1 MDSDKSEFAQISVYI
16 TIHTD
21 ICQMSLSIEKV
32 DQIGKFEARYECFC
46 TYNKLNKT

>member
-21 ICQMSLSIEKV
+21 ICQMSVSIGKV
-32 DQIGKFEARYECFC
+32 DQIGKIWGQIWVFLHLQVE
-46 TYNKLNKT
+46 